1 MATAELVGVNKY
13 FGNQRVLTDIN
24 LFVKDGE
31 FLTFVGPSGSGKSTL
46 LRVFAGLEPV
56 SDGSV
61 HIGDRDVTNESPKD
75 RNVSM
80 VFQNYALYPH
90 MSVGK
95 NITFGMKVR
104 GESRKKRAESL
115 ARAAAM
121 LKLEGLLDRKPRQLS
136 GGQRQRVAMARAIV
150 HEPDLFLMDE
160 PLSNLDAKLRNE
172 VRLSIM
178 QLQEELICTMIYV
191 THDQIEAMTMADRI
205 VVLDQGR
212 IQQIGTP
219 QELYHKPTNQ
229 FTAGF
234 IGTPAMNFI
243 HLEHSGESYHLPCGT
258 ELPVP
263 KETIHKLNGFKQLT
277 LGIRPEHIHQTRE
290 QLQTAPSVSAST
302 SDNMP
307 VSFSSTITSFEML
320 GSEFLIH
327 AGMKNGN
334 GEIMYRQSNIGEQP
348 IKGRER
354 TLHFLISYAHF
365 FNGETGER
373 LN

>member
-56 SDGSV
+56 SGGSV
-61 HIGDRDVTNESPKD
+61 HIGDRDVTNKSPKD

-90 MSVGK
+90 MTVGK

-150 HEPDLFLMDE
+150 HEPALFLMDE

-178 QLQEELICTMIYV
+178 QLQEELSCTMIYV

-205 VVLDQGR
+205 VVLDEGR

-243 HLEHSGESYHLPCGT
+243 HLERSGEHYHLPCGT
-258 ELPVP
+258 RLPVP
-263 KETIHKLNGFKQLT
+263 SETMHRLNGYKQLT
-277 LGIRPEHIHQTRE
+277 LGIRPEHIHQTKE
-290 QLQTAPSVSAST
+290 ELQTTASAPVPASH
-302 SDNMP
+302 SLP

-334 GEIMYRQSNIGEQP
+334 GAIMYRQSNIGEQP
-348 IKGRER
+348 IKGRNR
-354 TLHFLISYAHF
+354 TLHFYISCAHF